1 VDPPDGGGDRR
12 VVAAE
17 AAGDVR
23 LVAEQGPSHL
33 GPAQG
38 AGGRQLL
45 LTLT

>member
-17 AAGDVR
+17 VAGDVQ

-33 GPAQG
+33 GPAQV
-38 AGGRQLL
+38 AGGRQLP